1 MRRFS
6 IRSLMAFVLAC
17 ALGMAALRNANEFWA
32 GAMIMVALAAVGTA
46 VLGALTLR
54 GADRYGWAGF
64 AVFSGGYL
72 VIAVGPW
79 PSDSFKPQLGTT
91 ALLTYVRARAADT
104 LTSPTESLPGLQLRR
119 AQLVQQIE
127 AFAAVT
133 RDSFDPA
140 LVELK
145 KRLANVDIAIQRAIA
160 GGPSASPW
168 RALRPGAMHVAHFFC
183 VGHSL
188 FSLLA
193 GLVGTAVARGFYA
206 RRLRAEL
213 PAVASDD
220 APPVGSHVV

>member
-6 IRSLMAFVLAC
+6 IRSMMAFVLAS

-54 GADRYGWAGF
+54 GAERYGWAGF

-72 VIAVGPW
+72 VIAFGPW
-79 PSDSFKPQLGTT
+79 PSDSSKPQLGTT

-119 AQLVQQIE
+119 AQLVQRIE
-127 AFAAVT
+127 TLAAVT
-133 RDSFDPA
+133 RDSFEPA
-140 LVELK
+140 IVALK
-145 KRLANVDIAIQRAIA
+145 ERLANVDVAIQRAIA

-168 RALRPGAMHVAHFFC
+168 RALRPGAMHVGQFFC
-183 VGHSL
+183 VGHSI

-193 GLVGTAVARGFYA
+193 GMVGAAVARGFYA
-206 RRLRAEL
+206 RRVRTEL
-213 PAVASDD
+213 QGVASD
-220 APPVGSHVV
+220 APPAGSHVV

>member
-6 IRSLMAFVLAC
+6 IRSVMAFVLAS
-17 ALGMAALRNANEFWA
+17 AIGMAALRNANEFWA

-79 PSDSFKPQLGTT
+79 PSDSSKPQLGTT
-91 ALLTYVRARAADT
+91 VLLTYVRALAADT
-104 LTSPTESLPGLQLRR
+104 LTSPTETLPGLQLRR
-119 AQLVQQIE
+119 AELAQQIE
-127 AFAAVT
+127 TLAAVT

-140 LVELK
+140 LVALK
-145 KRLANVDIAIQRAIA
+145 RRLANVDVAIQRAIA
-160 GGPSASPW
+160 ASRSANPW
-168 RALRPGAMHVAHFFC
+168 RALRPGAMHVGQFFS

-188 FSLLA
+188 FSLFA
-193 GLVGTAVARGFYA
+193 GLIGTAVARGFCA
-206 RRLRAEL
+206 RRVRAEL

-220 APPVGSHVV
+220 APPAGSHVV

>member
-1 MRRFS
+1 MPRFS
-6 IRSLMAFVLAC
+6 IRSVMAFVLAS

-54 GADRYGWAGF
+54 GAERYGWAGF

-72 VIAVGPW
+72 AIAVGPW
-79 PSDSFKPQLGTT
+79 PNDSSKPQLGTT

-119 AQLVQQIE
+119 AQLVQRIE
-127 AFAAVT
+127 KFAAVM
-133 RDSFDPA
+133 RDSSDPA

-145 KRLANVDIAIQRAIA
+145 ERLANVDVAIQRAIA

-168 RALRPGAMHVAHFFC
+168 RALRPGAMHIAHFFC
-183 VGHSL
+183 VGHSI

-193 GLVGTAVARGFYA
+193 GMVGAAVARGFYA
-206 RRLRAEL
+206 RRVRTEL
-213 PAVASDD
+213 QGVASDG
-220 APPVGSHVV
+220 PPAGSHGV

>member
-1 MRRFS
+1 MPRFS
-6 IRSLMAFVLAC
+6 IRSVMAFVLAS

-54 GADRYGWAGF
+54 GAERYGWAGF

-72 VIAVGPW
+72 AIAVGPW
-79 PSDSFKPQLGTT
+79 PNDSSKPQLGTT

-119 AQLVQQIE
+119 AQLVQRIE
-127 AFAAVT
+127 KFAAVM
-133 RDSFDPA
+133 RDSSDPA

-145 KRLANVDIAIQRAIA
+145 ERLANVDVAIQRAIA

-168 RALRPGAMHVAHFFC
+168 RALRPGAMHIAHFFC
-183 VGHSL
+183 VGHSI

-193 GLVGTAVARGFYA
+193 GMVGAAVARGFYA
-206 RRLRAEL
+206 RRVRTEL
-213 PAVASDD
+213 QGVASD
-220 APPVGSHVV
+220 APPAGSHGV